1 MKKNNSVFIS
11 TSNKEKN
18 RIKLKKIKLIT
29 VINSPPFWL
38 STIEKILVPKKFS
51 RFMIMFSTFGNFSV
65 QQLQ

>member
-1 MKKNNSVFIS
+1 MKKNNSAFIS

-18 RIKLKKIKLIT
+18 QIKLKKIRLIT

-38 STIEKILVPKKFS
+38 STIEKILVPKKFLH
-51 RFMIMFSTFGNFSV
+51 FMIMFSTFGSFSV